1 MRTRIKLCGIRD
13 PHTALV
19 AVECGAD
26 AIGLVFAPGSP
37 RTVSIDEAWDIVGA
51 LPPFVTSVGLFVN
64 AKQEKYLETLEE
76 VGFDMGQFHGTE
88 SEPTVRACGPSLIKA
103 VQCKEES
110 LEADLRKWSRVQEID
125 AILIDG
131 GPGGTGERADWAHIA
146 RIQFGSE
153 NPDEEP
159 EDWNPA
165 CIHPMILAGGL
176 TPENVG
182 DAIRAVRPW
191 AVDVSSG
198 VESEKGVKDLGL
210 IKAFCDAVHDAD
222 ASLS

>member
-1 MRTRIKLCGIRD
+1 MRTRIKICGIKD

-26 AIGLVFAPGSP
+26 AIGLIFAPSSP
-37 RTVSIDEAWDIVGA
+37 RTITIDEAWDVVGA

-64 AKQEKYLETLEE
+64 AKPDKYLQTLEE
-76 VGFDMGQFHGTE
+76 VRFDMGQLHGTE
-88 SEPTVRACGPSLIKA
+88 NEPTVRACGPSVIKA
-103 VQCKEES
+103 LKYNPDT
-110 LEADLRKWSRVQEID
+110 LETDLRKWSRVEEID

-131 GPGGTGERADWAHIA
+131 GAGGTGELADWAHIA
-146 RIQFGSE
+146 RLQFGHE
-153 NPDEEP
+153 DPEQGP

-165 CIHPMILAGGL
+165 CIHPLVLAGGL
-176 TPENVG
+176 TPDNVG

-198 VESEKGVKDLGL
+198 VESEKGIKDITL
-210 IKAFCDAVHDAD
+210 IKAFCDAVREAD